1 MKNSTRNVLRTVAV
15 AVAFG
20 LTTGCTY
27 VTKEQFDAVSST
39 ANNALS
45 EARAAKS
52 AADSAAAAARQA
64 QSTAEAAQ
72 RTADEAL
79 ACCRDNSDKI
89 ERLFE
94 KAMKK

>member
-1 MKNSTRNVLRTVAV
+1 MRNVSRNVLRVSALALV
-15 AVAFG
+15 LG
-20 LTTGCTY
+20 LATGCST

-52 AADSAAAAARQA
+52 SADAAMSAAKQA
-64 QSTAEAAQ
+64 QSAAEGAQ

-94 KAMKK
+94 KTMRK